1 MSIAGRGIVGCAAV
15 GFIFMF
21 MLTEVILPPK
31 ARFFALIILM
41 SFNQQLREAEKH
53 LAAKDKRL
61 APIIKSSGP
70 CRIRPHTDHYGELVG
85 SIVGQQLST
94 AAAGTIWRRVLDLFD
109 GNMPT
114 PPQLIKI
121 DDQKLRDVGL
131 SWAKVRYV
139 KDLAQHVLDGRLDLE
154 HISTMP
160 NEQVIEQLTA
170 VKGIG
175 EWSAHMFMMF
185 GLGRLD
191 ILPVGD
197 LGVRKAV
204 MNLYGLNELPDPAR
218 MVTIANKNEWHPY
231 ESVASW
237 YLWQSL
243 DNNPQKKSRHG
254 A

>member
-1 MSIAGRGIVGCAAV
+1 M
-15 GFIFMF
+15 
-21 MLTEVILPPK
+21 T
-31 ARFFALIILM
+31 FA
-41 SFNQQLREAEKH
+41 QQLRTAEAHLIKH
-53 LAAKDKRL
+53 DKKL
-61 APIIKSSGP
+61 APIIKTSGP
-70 CRIRPHTDHYGELVG
+70 CRLKPHTDHYGELVG
-85 SIVGQQLST
+85 SIVGQQLS
-94 AAAGTIWRRVLDLFD
+94 AVAAGTIWRRVLDLFS
-109 GNMPT
+109 GRMPS
-114 PPQLIKI
+114 PEELMKI

-139 KDLAQHVLDGRLDLE
+139 KDLARHVLDGQLDLK
-154 HISTMP
+154 HISKMP

-204 MNLYGLNELPDPAR
+204 MNLYGLAEMPDPAR
-218 MVTIANKNEWHPY
+218 MVTIATENGWHPY

>member
-1 MSIAGRGIVGCAAV
+1 MT
-15 GFIFMF
+15 F
-21 MLTEVILPPK
+21 E
-31 ARFFALIILM
+31 
-41 SFNQQLREAEKH
+41 QQLRKAEKH
-53 LAAKDKRL
+53 IVKNDKKL
-61 APIIKSSGP
+61 APVIKSSGP
-70 CRIRPHTDHYGELVG
+70 YRLKPHTDHYGELVG

-94 AAAGTIWRRVLDLFD
+94 KAAATIWRRVLDLFD
-109 GNMPT
+109 GKMPT
-114 PPQLIKI
+114 PEELIKI

-131 SWAKVRYV
+131 SWSKVGYV
-139 KDLAQHVLDGRLDLE
+139 KDLAHHILDKRLDLQ

-160 NEQVIEQLTA
+160 NEQLIQQLTA

-197 LGVRKAV
+197 LGVRKAI
-204 MNLYGLNELPDPAR
+204 MNLYGLRELPDPAAI
-218 MVTIANKNEWHPY
+218 VSISNENSWHPY

-243 DNNPQKKSRHG
+243 DNSPQKQTRHSV
-254 A
+254 

>member
-1 MSIAGRGIVGCAAV
+1 M
-15 GFIFMF
+15 GF
-21 MLTEVILPPK
+21 
-31 ARFFALIILM
+31 
-41 SFNQQLREAEKH
+41 QQSLREAESYLIKH
-53 LAAKDKRL
+53 DRKL
-61 APIIKSSGP
+61 APVITASGP
-70 CRIRPHTDHYGELVG
+70 CGLKPHKDHYGELVS
-85 SIVGQQLST
+85 SIVGQQLS
-94 AAAGTIWRRVLDLFD
+94 AKAGGAIWRRVLELF
-109 GNMPT
+109 GGKMPA
-114 PPQLIKI
+114 PEQLIKI
-121 DDQKLRDVGL
+121 DDQKLRDAGL

-139 KDLAQHVLDGRLDLE
+139 KDLAQHVIDKRLDLE

-160 NEQVIEQLTA
+160 NEQLIEQLTA

-197 LGVRKAV
+197 LGVRKAM
-204 MNLYGLNELPDPAR
+204 MNLYGLDKLPDPA
-218 MVTIANKNEWHPY
+218 MCVTIAADNHWHPY

-243 DNNPQKKSRHG
+243 DNSPQKGTRHS

>member
-1 MSIAGRGIVGCAAV
+1 M
-15 GFIFMF
+15 MF
-21 MLTEVILPPK
+21 E
-31 ARFFALIILM
+31 
-41 SFNQQLREAEKH
+41 QQLRQAEKQLAKKDEK
-53 LAAKDKRL
+53 LAAV
-61 APIIKSSGP
+61 IKSSGP
-70 CRIRPHTDHYGELVG
+70 CRLKPHTDHYGELVG
-85 SIVGQQLST
+85 SIVSQQLSAK
-94 AAAGTIWRRVLDLFD
+94 AAAAIWQRVLGLFD
-109 GNMPT
+109 SKMPT
-114 PPQLIKI
+114 PQQLIKI

-139 KDLAQHVLDGRLDLE
+139 KDLAQHILDDRLDLE
-154 HISTMP
+154 HIATMP

-170 VKGIG
+170 VKGLG

-204 MNLYGLNELPDPAR
+204 MSLYDLKQLPEPAQI
-218 MVTIANKNEWHPY
+218 VTIANQNGWHPY

-243 DNNPQKKSRHG
+243 DNSPQKQTRHNV
-254 A
+254 

>member
-1 MSIAGRGIVGCAAV
+1 
-15 GFIFMF
+15 
-21 MLTEVILPPK
+21 
-31 ARFFALIILM
+31 M
-41 SFNQQLREAEKH
+41 SFEQQLRAAEKH
-53 LAAKDKRL
+53 LAANDKKL

-70 CRIRPHTDHYGELVG
+70 CRIKPHTDHYGELVG
-85 SIVGQQLST
+85 SIVGQQLSS

-109 GNMPT
+109 GQMPT
-114 PPQLIKI
+114 PQQLIKI
-121 DDQKLRDVGL
+121 KDQKLRDVGL

-139 KDLAQHVLDGRLDLE
+139 KDLAQHILDGRLDLD
-154 HISTMP
+154 HIATMP
-160 NEQVIEQLTA
+160 NEQLIEQLTA
-170 VKGIG
+170 VKGLG

-191 ILPVGD
+191 ILPTGD
-197 LGVRKAV
+197 LGIRKA
-204 MNLYGLNELPDPAR
+204 MMQLYKLKKMPDPAT
-218 MVTIANKNEWHPY
+218 MITIANKNRWHPY